1 MSDYE
6 RAVKQFKMECKE
18 AKRNES
24 KTFVLTM
31 GKKRR
36 KKHLFN
42 QTNTKLN
49 RLFHK
54 KMMKQTDDE
63 MLKKKYPGLSEVV
76 LPVKFRTPFKS
87 SLNDEELELM
97 NWFQGEDDDYD
108 TISLPDTVKAE
119 FARFEPNI
127 HRLTQQHDVG
137 NITDEEYIA
146 GRQALMANLEES
158 RYYRERG
165 AGTELV
171 FEPRPPDTE
180 RPASTTER
188 PMGRIISDPI
198 GEFTYDVPEGP
209 IY

>member
-1 MSDYE
+1 M
-6 RAVKQFKMECKE
+6 KMECKE

-31 GKKRR
+31 NKKRY

-49 RLFHK
+49 RLFHQ

-63 MLKKKYPGLSEVV
+63 MLKRKYPGLSERVR
-76 LPVKFRTPFKS
+76 PVKFRTPFES
-87 SLNDEELELM
+87 SLNSEQLDLM
-97 NWFQGEDDDYD
+97 NWFDVTKFPGEDYDDVM
-108 TISLPDTVKAE
+108 SLPDTVKE
-119 FARFEPNI
+119 EYTRFEPQI
-127 HRLTQQHDVG
+127 HRLTQQHDIG
-137 NITDEEYIA
+137 AITDDEYIA
-146 GRQALMANLEES
+146 GRQRLLATLEES
-158 RYYRERG
+158 RYYRDLETG
-165 AGTELV
+165 GTELR